1 MKNNP
6 PTFEGGYDPEGA
18 YKWLK
23 GVEKVFKAMGCLE
36 DNKVVL
42 GVFVLH
48 EEANYWW
55 NNASQRLE
63 LVVL

>member
-1 MKNNP
+1 
-6 PTFEGGYDPEGA
+6 
-18 YKWLK
+18 
-23 GVEKVFKAMGCLE
+23 VEKVFKAMGCLE

-55 NNASQRLE
+55 NNAGQRLE